1 MEFTSKQD
9 ITRDEFMQGLHLETA
24 KETAE
29 FQKIM
34 DNVIPHLIGT
44 KQGPTLIAL
53 LAHKEKGVDGF
64 IEQYCEKIESTFSNE
79 GQADSAK
86 EYANSIRALRAYANK
101 YEQVREFLGTV
112 SETLSQAKAE
122 LDTVKERPA
131 FLEDLLTKKLGEKDA
146 PSHSK

>member
-44 KQGPTLIAL
+44 KQGATLIAL
-53 LAHKEKGVDGF
+53 LAYKEKGVDSF
-64 IEQYCEKIESTFSNE
+64 IERYCERMESTFSNE

-112 SETLSQAKAE
+112 SETLSQAK
-122 LDTVKERPA
+122 TRPE
-131 FLEDLLTKKLGEKDA
+131 FLKDILSGKSTTRDET
-146 PSHSK
+146 SHSK

>member
-1 MEFTSKQD
+1 
-9 ITRDEFMQGLHLETA
+9 MQGLHLETA

-64 IEQYCEKIESTFSNE
+64 IEQYCEKIESTFSSK
-79 GQADSAK
+79 GQANTAK
-86 EYANSIRALRAYANK
+86 EYTDSIRALRDYANK
-101 YEQVREFLGTV
+101 YEPVRQYLSTV
-112 SETLSQAKAE
+112 SDTLTQAKAE
-122 LDTVKERPA
+122 LDTAKEQPA
-131 FLEDLLTKKLGEKDA
+131 FLKDILSGKSTTRDET
-146 PSHSK
+146 SHSK